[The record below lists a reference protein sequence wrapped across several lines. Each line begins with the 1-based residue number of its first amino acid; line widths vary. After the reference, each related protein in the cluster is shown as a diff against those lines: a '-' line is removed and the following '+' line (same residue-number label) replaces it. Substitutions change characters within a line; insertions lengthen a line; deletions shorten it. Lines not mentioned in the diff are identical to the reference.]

1 MNRTWSCSRGI
12 GIDFVQCVAG
22 RLLKACATYLTMVLD
37 VTSDTLP
44 WHDGNGVSNK
54 MPNVVGSPLH
64 AYELNGADSRG
75 NPSQC
80 ASNSPL
86 PSVCL
91 FSTAVATIAIASL
104 FKHEVLWRDAPHGS
118 AGTSTDVICYALS
131 WQMLAWLTSDH
142 R

>member
-1 MNRTWSCSRGI
+1 M
-12 GIDFVQCVAG
+12 DFVQCVAG

-75 NPSQC
+75 NRAC
-80 ASNSPL
+80 DIAVAVRL
-86 PSVCL
+86 KLTAAFIVL
-91 FSTAVATIAIASL
+91 ISTAVATVAIANL
-104 FKHEVLWRDAPHGS
+104 FKHEELWRDAPHDDGAVS
-118 AGTSTDVICYALS
+118 AGTSTDVICYVI
-131 WQMLAWLTSDH
+131 DDK